1 MMITGK
7 DPISLHVLEAFAQK
21 QKLADIA
28 AAFNLSL
35 DQVKRLKRLY
45 HYTNTVLSDKRANN
59 RAI

>member
-7 DPISLHVLEAFAQK
+7 DPISLEVFEAFKTK

-28 AAFNLSL
+28 VAFSLSL

-45 HYTNTVLSDKRANN
+45 NYTHTVHALTNE
-59 RAI
+59 